1 MLMLLLIFLVV
12 ILLFLT
18 VYTRRMLTEAE
29 GQIVHQMNSNQRR
42 GFMIS
47 FAGVLFLTFTVLAS
61 IGISIILILDAM
73 NQGQDTLGYLV
84 FFYLLP
90 FGFIISVGLSAMI
103 SVLRKIKPSYYSQQP
118 REVSKHQMIVGA
130 IGLISFP
137 FYYHFLKVGIHMT
150 LIIYNWFM
158 EFAYTL
164 DKSGFHSGKLII
176 IPFIVGPILLLI
188 GGLIGYY
195 TNNNQANEKMN
206 VEELE

>member
-1 MLMLLLIFLVV
+1 MLLLIFLVV

-29 GQIVHQMNSNQRR
+29 GQIVHQMNSDQRR

-47 FAGVLFLTFTVLAS
+47 FTGVLFLTFTVL
-61 IGISIILILDAM
+61 ISISIVIVLLMDAM

-90 FGFIISVGLSAMI
+90 FGFLVCVGLGAMI
-103 SVLRKIKPSYYSQQP
+103 SLLRKIKPSYYSQQP
-118 REVSKHQMIVGA
+118 RQVSKYQMIVGA
-130 IGLISFP
+130 IGLITFP
-137 FYYHFLKVGIHMT
+137 YFYHFLKMGIHMT
-150 LIIYNWFM
+150 LTIYNWFM

-176 IPFIVGPILLLI
+176 IPFIAGPILLLI